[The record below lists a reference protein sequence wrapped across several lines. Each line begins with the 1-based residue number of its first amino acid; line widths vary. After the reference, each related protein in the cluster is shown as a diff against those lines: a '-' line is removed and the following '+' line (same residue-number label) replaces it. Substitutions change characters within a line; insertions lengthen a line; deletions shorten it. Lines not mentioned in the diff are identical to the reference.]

1 MKQKWPILIFSA
13 LLTAFI
19 VLAGIW
25 GNAQFEHLHS
35 GSMLTAE
42 HAAPGIALD
51 GWRQEAPGQ
60 WHFTFTVGEDIPS
73 LTLCVTNTA
82 VPLAPESLT
91 SLERSGELYAL
102 DVTPGETVE
111 LVFTCGR
118 SPQTWLMTSAF
129 ASRAF
134 RFRTMTQLIAL
145 TAFVTMGMVLLA
157 LYHYKHLPELGY
169 FLLYLVI
176 MSVWALMVFFFPAI
190 RNRLLQR
197 ILRSFFS
204 LTVLASA
211 LLAAGLLG
219 VKLPR
224 SGRGLLT
231 LAAGCV
237 VFFALSMSSYP
248 PLRVGML
255 VAGMCLCLYYL
266 MAAVNADY
274 EGAALMLLPGAVT
287 TGFRVWALMVFFFP
301 AIRNR
306 LLQRILRSFFSLTVL
321 ASALLAA
328 GLLGVKLPRSGRGLL
343 TLAAGCVV
351 FFALSMSSYP
361 PLRVGMLVAGM
372 CLCLY
377 YLMAAVNADY
387 EGAALMLLPGAVTTG
402 FRVWALMPGLDSVL
416 FVESVPF
423 YLLRCARLYD
433 LPFAIGCMVFVC
445 RRFALLF
452 DRTEQL
458 ARELDARVAER
469 TKELTAETEAR
480 KSMMLNIFHDLRSP
494 LFAVSGGLETLE
506 SAPEALPAL
515 LPALRQRIEFLRRL
529 TEDLFLAA
537 KLEQKQILLNEDRAA
552 LNEEAAAVCAAC
564 RSEADQKGVELH
576 VSADTP
582 LPVWG
587 DSVRLQQIIQNLVTN
602 AIHYTPAGG
611 SIHVDCR
618 AEGETACVSVQD
630 TGCGIAPEDQSAVF
644 DRYFHTT
651 ADKKHDSTGLGL
663 TIAQELAH
671 LHHGEITLQSEVGKG
686 SIFTLRLPLL
696 TD

>member
-35 GSMLTAE
+35 GSVLTAE
-42 HAAPGIALD
+42 HAAQGIALD

-82 VPLAPESLT
+82 APLAHEGLT

-134 RFRTMTQLIAL
+134 RFRTMTQVIAL

-224 SGRGLLT
+224 SGRGLLA
-231 LAAGCV
+231 LAAGCA
-237 VFFALSMSSYP
+237 VFFALSTSSYP
-248 PLRVGML
+248 PLRVG
-255 VAGMCLCLYYL
+255 V
-266 MAAVNADY
+266 
-274 EGAALMLLPGAVT
+274 
-287 TGFRVWALMVFFFP
+287 
-301 AIRNR
+301 
-306 LLQRILRSFFSLTVL
+306 
-321 ASALLAA
+321 
-328 GLLGVKLPRSGRGLL
+328 
-343 TLAAGCVV
+343 
-351 FFALSMSSYP
+351 
-361 PLRVGMLVAGM
+361 LVAGM

-402 FRVWALMPGLDSVL
+402 FRVWALMPGLDSAL

-494 LFAVSGGLETLE
+494 LFAVS
-506 SAPEALPAL
+506 
-515 LPALRQRIEFLRRL
+515 I
-529 TEDLFLAA
+529 
-537 KLEQKQILLNEDRAA
+537 RAA
-552 LNEEAAAVCAAC
+552 SKDAW
-564 RSEADQKGVELH
+564 R
-576 VSADTP
+576 
-582 LPVWG
+582 
-587 DSVRLQQIIQNLVTN
+587 I
-602 AIHYTPAGG
+602 
-611 SIHVDCR
+611 
-618 AEGETACVSVQD
+618 
-630 TGCGIAPEDQSAVF
+630 
-644 DRYFHTT
+644 
-651 ADKKHDSTGLGL
+651 
-663 TIAQELAH
+663 TIRQ
-671 LHHGEITLQSEVGKG
+671 
-686 SIFTLRLPLL
+686 
-696 TD
+696 

>member
-19 VLAGIW
+19 VLVGIW

-35 GSMLTAE
+35 GSVLTAQ
-42 HAAPGIALD
+42 HAVQGIALD

-176 MSVWALMVFFFPAI
+176 MSAWALMVFFFPAI

-224 SGRGLLT
+224 SGRGLL
-231 LAAGCV
+231 A
-237 VFFALSMSSYP
+237 
-248 PLRVGML
+248 
-255 VAGMCLCLYYL
+255 
-266 MAAVNADY
+266 
-274 EGAALMLLPGAVT
+274 
-287 TGFRVWALMVFFFP
+287 
-301 AIRNR
+301 
-306 LLQRILRSFFSLTVL
+306 
-321 ASALLAA
+321 
-328 GLLGVKLPRSGRGLL
+328 
-343 TLAAGCVV
+343 LAAGCVV

-494 LFAVSGGLETLE
+494 LFAVSGGLETKTAPPSTKKPPP
-506 SAPEALPAL
+506 SAPPAGARPTRRTSNSMSAPTRLCLSGATACGYSKLSRTLSPTPSTILPPGAVSMW
-515 LPALRQRIEFLRRL
+515 
-529 TEDLFLAA
+529 TAA
-537 KLEQKQILLNEDRAA
+537 PRTKRPVSAYRTP
-552 LNEEAAAVCAAC
+552 AAAS
-564 RSEADQKGVELH
+564 RRK
-576 VSADTP
+576 
-582 LPVWG
+582 
-587 DSVRLQQIIQNLVTN
+587 
-602 AIHYTPAGG
+602 
-611 SIHVDCR
+611 
-618 AEGETACVSVQD
+618 
-630 TGCGIAPEDQSAVF
+630 TGALS
-644 DRYFHTT
+644 
-651 ADKKHDSTGLGL
+651 
-663 TIAQELAH
+663 
-671 LHHGEITLQSEVGKG
+671 
-686 SIFTLRLPLL
+686 L
-696 TD
+696 TDTSIPPPTKSTTPPASA

>member
-35 GSMLTAE
+35 GSVLTAQ
-42 HAAPGIALD
+42 HAVQGIALD

-91 SLERSGELYAL
+91 SLERSGDLYAL
-102 DVTPGETVE
+102 DVMPGETVE

-176 MSVWALMVFFFPAI
+176 MSVWALLVFFFPAI
-190 RNRLLQR
+190 RSSLLQR

-224 SGRGLLT
+224 SGRGLLA

-237 VFFALSMSSYP
+237 VFFALS
-248 PLRVGML
+248 
-255 VAGMCLCLYYL
+255 
-266 MAAVNADY
+266 
-274 EGAALMLLPGAVT
+274 T
-287 TGFRVWALMVFFFP
+287 
-301 AIRNR
+301 
-306 LLQRILRSFFSLTVL
+306 
-321 ASALLAA
+321 
-328 GLLGVKLPRSGRGLL
+328 
-343 TLAAGCVV
+343 
-351 FFALSMSSYP
+351 SSYP

-402 FRVWALMPGLDSVL
+402 FRVWALMPGLDSAL

-423 YLLRCARLYD
+423 YLLRCSRLYD

-494 LFAVSGGLETLE
+494 LFAVSGGLETLG

-564 RSEADQKGVELH
+564 RSEADKKGVELH

-611 SIHVDCR
+611 SIHVGCCT
-618 AEGETACVSVQD
+618 EGETACVSVQD

-686 SIFTLRLPLL
+686 SMFTLRLPLL

>member
-25 GNAQFEHLHS
+25 GNAQFECLHS
-35 GSMLTAE
+35 GSVLTAQ
-42 HAAPGIALD
+42 HAVQGIALD

-60 WHFTFTVGEDIPS
+60 WHFTFTVSEDIPS

-211 LLAAGLLG
+211 LLAAGLL
-219 VKLPR
+219 
-224 SGRGLLT
+224 
-231 LAAGCV
+231 
-237 VFFALSMSSYP
+237 
-248 PLRVGML
+248 
-255 VAGMCLCLYYL
+255 
-266 MAAVNADY
+266 
-274 EGAALMLLPGAVT
+274 
-287 TGFRVWALMVFFFP
+287 
-301 AIRNR
+301 
-306 LLQRILRSFFSLTVL
+306 
-321 ASALLAA
+321 
-328 GLLGVKLPRSGRGLL
+328 
-343 TLAAGCVV
+343 
-351 FFALSMSSYP
+351 
-361 PLRVGMLVAGM
+361 
-372 CLCLY
+372 
-377 YLMAAVNADY
+377 AAVNADY

-564 RSEADQKGVELH
+564 RSEADQKDVELH

>member
-13 LLTAFI
+13 LLTASI

-42 HAAPGIALD
+42 HAAQGIALD

-82 VPLAPESLT
+82 APLAHENLT

-176 MSVWALMVFFFPAI
+176 MSAWALMVFFFPAI
-190 RNRLLQR
+190 RSGPLQR

-224 SGRGLLT
+224 SGRGLLA

-237 VFFALSMSSYP
+237 VFFALS
-248 PLRVGML
+248 
-255 VAGMCLCLYYL
+255 
-266 MAAVNADY
+266 
-274 EGAALMLLPGAVT
+274 T
-287 TGFRVWALMVFFFP
+287 
-301 AIRNR
+301 
-306 LLQRILRSFFSLTVL
+306 
-321 ASALLAA
+321 
-328 GLLGVKLPRSGRGLL
+328 
-343 TLAAGCVV
+343 
-351 FFALSMSSYP
+351 SSYP

-402 FRVWALMPGLDSVL
+402 FRVWALMPGLDSAL

-494 LFAVSGGLETLE
+494 LFAASGGLETLE

-564 RSEADQKGVELH
+564 RSEADQKGIDSI
-576 VSADTP
+576 SAPTRLCPSGATACGYSKLSRTLSPTP
-582 LPVWG
+582 STILPPGAASMWTAAPRTKQPA
-587 DSVRLQQIIQNLVTN
+587 SAYR
-602 AIHYTPAGG
+602 TPAAASRRKTRALSSTDT
-611 SIHVDCR
+611 SIPPPTKSTTPP
-618 AEGETACVSVQD
+618 A
-630 TGCGIAPEDQSAVF
+630 SA
-644 DRYFHTT
+644 
-651 ADKKHDSTGLGL
+651 
-663 TIAQELAH
+663 
-671 LHHGEITLQSEVGKG
+671 
-686 SIFTLRLPLL
+686 
-696 TD
+696 

>member
-1 MKQKWPILIFSA
+1 M
-13 LLTAFI
+13 
-19 VLAGIW
+19 
-25 GNAQFEHLHS
+25 
-35 GSMLTAE
+35 
-42 HAAPGIALD
+42 
-51 GWRQEAPGQ
+51 
-60 WHFTFTVGEDIPS
+60 GEDIPS

-176 MSVWALMVFFFPAI
+176 MSAWALMVFFFPAI

-224 SGRGLLT
+224 SGRGLLA

-237 VFFALSMSSYP
+237 VFFALSTSSYP

-266 MAAVNADY
+266 MAAVNADH
-274 EGAALMLLPGAVT
+274 
-287 TGFRVWALMVFFFP
+287 
-301 AIRNR
+301 
-306 LLQRILRSFFSLTVL
+306 
-321 ASALLAA
+321 
-328 GLLGVKLPRSGRGLL
+328 
-343 TLAAGCVV
+343 
-351 FFALSMSSYP
+351 
-361 PLRVGMLVAGM
+361 
-372 CLCLY
+372 
-377 YLMAAVNADY
+377 

-402 FRVWALMPGLDSVL
+402 FRVWALMPGLDSAL

-423 YLLRCARLYD
+423 YLLRCSRLYD

-494 LFAVSGGLETLE
+494 LFAVSGGLETLG

-537 KLEQKQILLNEDRAA
+537 KLEQKQILLNEDRAS
-552 LNEEAAAVCAAC
+552 LNEEAAAVCTAC

-576 VSADTP
+576 LSADTP

>member
-35 GSMLTAE
+35 GSVLTAQQ
-42 HAAPGIALD
+42 AVQGIALD

-91 SLERSGELYAL
+91 SLERSGDLYAL
-102 DVTPGETVE
+102 DVMPGETVE

-129 ASRAF
+129 ADRAF

-224 SGRGLLT
+224 SGRGLLA

-237 VFFALSMSSYP
+237 VFFALSTSSYP

-266 MAAVNADY
+266 MAAVNADH
-274 EGAALMLLPGAVT
+274 
-287 TGFRVWALMVFFFP
+287 
-301 AIRNR
+301 
-306 LLQRILRSFFSLTVL
+306 
-321 ASALLAA
+321 
-328 GLLGVKLPRSGRGLL
+328 
-343 TLAAGCVV
+343 
-351 FFALSMSSYP
+351 
-361 PLRVGMLVAGM
+361 
-372 CLCLY
+372 
-377 YLMAAVNADY
+377 

-402 FRVWALMPGLDSVL
+402 FRVWALMPGLDSAL

-423 YLLRCARLYD
+423 YLLRCSRLYD

-552 LNEEAAAVCAAC
+552 LNEEAAVVCAAC
-564 RSEADQKGVELH
+564 RSEADKKGVELH
-576 VSADTP
+576 ISADTP

-611 SIHVDCR
+611 SIHVGCCT
-618 AEGETACVSVQD
+618 EGETACVSVQD

-686 SIFTLRLPLL
+686 SMFTLRLPLL

>member
-35 GSMLTAE
+35 GSVLTGE
-42 HAAPGIALD
+42 HAAQGIALD

-82 VPLAPESLT
+82 APLTHENLT

-134 RFRTMTQLIAL
+134 RFRTMTQVIAL

-224 SGRGLLT
+224 SGRGLLA

-237 VFFALSMSSYP
+237 VFFALS
-248 PLRVGML
+248 
-255 VAGMCLCLYYL
+255 
-266 MAAVNADY
+266 
-274 EGAALMLLPGAVT
+274 T
-287 TGFRVWALMVFFFP
+287 
-301 AIRNR
+301 
-306 LLQRILRSFFSLTVL
+306 
-321 ASALLAA
+321 
-328 GLLGVKLPRSGRGLL
+328 
-343 TLAAGCVV
+343 
-351 FFALSMSSYP
+351 SSYP

-630 TGCGIAPEDQSAVF
+630 TGCGIAPEDQNAVF

>member
-35 GSMLTAE
+35 GSVLTAE
-42 HAAPGIALD
+42 HAAQGIALD

-60 WHFTFTVGEDIPS
+60 WHFTFTAGEDIPS

-82 VPLAPESLT
+82 APLAPESLT

-134 RFRTMTQLIAL
+134 RFRTMTQVIAL

-176 MSVWALMVFFFPAI
+176 MSAWALMVFFFPAI
-190 RNRLLQR
+190 RNSLLQR

-224 SGRGLLT
+224 SGRGLLA

-266 MAAVNADY
+266 MAAVNADH
-274 EGAALMLLPGAVT
+274 
-287 TGFRVWALMVFFFP
+287 
-301 AIRNR
+301 
-306 LLQRILRSFFSLTVL
+306 
-321 ASALLAA
+321 
-328 GLLGVKLPRSGRGLL
+328 
-343 TLAAGCVV
+343 
-351 FFALSMSSYP
+351 
-361 PLRVGMLVAGM
+361 
-372 CLCLY
+372 
-377 YLMAAVNADY
+377 

-402 FRVWALMPGLDSVL
+402 FRVWALMPGLDSAL

-423 YLLRCARLYD
+423 YLLRCSRLYD

-564 RSEADQKGVELH
+564 RSEADKKGVELH

-618 AEGETACVSVQD
+618 AEGETVCVSVQD

>member
-13 LLTAFI
+13 LLTSFI

-35 GSMLTAE
+35 GSVLTAQ
-42 HAAPGIALD
+42 HAAQGIALD

-60 WHFTFTVGEDIPS
+60 WHFIFTVGEDIPS

-176 MSVWALMVFFFPAI
+176 MSAWALMVFFFPAI
-190 RNRLLQR
+190 RSSLLQR

-224 SGRGLLT
+224 SGRGLLA

-237 VFFALSMSSYP
+237 VFFALS
-248 PLRVGML
+248 
-255 VAGMCLCLYYL
+255 
-266 MAAVNADY
+266 
-274 EGAALMLLPGAVT
+274 T
-287 TGFRVWALMVFFFP
+287 
-301 AIRNR
+301 
-306 LLQRILRSFFSLTVL
+306 
-321 ASALLAA
+321 
-328 GLLGVKLPRSGRGLL
+328 
-343 TLAAGCVV
+343 
-351 FFALSMSSYP
+351 SSYP

-402 FRVWALMPGLDSVL
+402 FRVWALMPGLDSAL

-423 YLLRCARLYD
+423 YLLRCSRLYD

-537 KLEQKQILLNEDRAA
+537 KL
-552 LNEEAAAVCAAC
+552 
-564 RSEADQKGVELH
+564 
-576 VSADTP
+576 
-582 LPVWG
+582 
-587 DSVRLQQIIQNLVTN
+587 
-602 AIHYTPAGG
+602 
-611 SIHVDCR
+611 
-618 AEGETACVSVQD
+618 
-630 TGCGIAPEDQSAVF
+630 
-644 DRYFHTT
+644 
-651 ADKKHDSTGLGL
+651 
-663 TIAQELAH
+663 
-671 LHHGEITLQSEVGKG
+671 
-686 SIFTLRLPLL
+686 
-696 TD
+696 

>member
-35 GSMLTAE
+35 GSVLTAQ
-42 HAAPGIALD
+42 HAAQGIALD

-134 RFRTMTQLIAL
+134 RFRTMAQLIAL

-224 SGRGLLT
+224 SGR
-231 LAAGCV
+231 
-237 VFFALSMSSYP
+237 
-248 PLRVGML
+248 
-255 VAGMCLCLYYL
+255 
-266 MAAVNADY
+266 
-274 EGAALMLLPGAVT
+274 
-287 TGFRVWALMVFFFP
+287 
-301 AIRNR
+301 R
-306 LLQRILRSFFSLTVL
+306 LL
-321 ASALLAA
+321 A
-328 GLLGVKLPRSGRGLL
+328 
-343 TLAAGCVV
+343 LAAGCVV

-611 SIHVDCR
+611 SIHVGCCT
-618 AEGETACVSVQD
+618 EGETACVSVQD

>member
-35 GSMLTAE
+35 GSVLTAQQ
-42 HAAPGIALD
+42 AVQGIALD

-82 VPLAPESLT
+82 VPLAHENLT

-176 MSVWALMVFFFPAI
+176 MSAWALMVFFFPAI

-197 ILRSFFS
+197 ILRSFFAF
-204 LTVLASA
+204 TVLASA

-219 VKLPR
+219 MELPR
-224 SGRGLLT
+224 SGRGLLG
-231 LAAGCV
+231 LIAGCA
-237 VFFALSMSSYP
+237 VFFLLGMNDYP
-248 PLRVGML
+248 PLRFGILATGMFF
-255 VAGMCLCLYYL
+255 CLYLL
-266 MAAVNADY
+266 MTAVKAGY
-274 EGAALMLLPGAVT
+274 EGAGLMLLPCAVT
-287 TGFRVWALMVFFFP
+287 TGFRIWAL
-301 AIRNR
+301 
-306 LLQRILRSFFSLTVL
+306 L
-321 ASALLAA
+321 
-328 GLLGVKLPRSGRGLL
+328 
-343 TLAAGCVV
+343 
-351 FFALSMSSYP
+351 
-361 PLRVGMLVAGM
+361 
-372 CLCLY
+372 
-377 YLMAAVNADY
+377 
-387 EGAALMLLPGAVTTG
+387 
-402 FRVWALMPGLDSVL
+402 PGLDSPF

-423 YLLRCARLYD
+423 YLLRCSRLYD

-494 LFAVSGGLETLE
+494 LFAVSNGLETLE

-515 LPALRQRIEFLRRL
+515 LPALRQRVEFLRRL

-537 KLEQKQILLNEDRAA
+537 KLEQKQLLLNEDRAA

-564 RSEADQKGVELH
+564 QSEADQKGVALCL
-576 VSADTP
+576 SADVL

-587 DSVRLQQIIQNLVTN
+587 DSVRLQQILQNLVTN

-611 SIHVDCR
+611 SIHVVCR
-618 AEGETACVSVQD
+618 AEGRTACVSVQD
-630 TGCGIAPEDQSAVF
+630 TGCGIAPEDQGAVF
-644 DRYFHTT
+644 DRYFHTS

-686 SIFTLRLPLL
+686 SMFTLRLPLL

>member
-35 GSMLTAE
+35 GSVLTAE
-42 HAAPGIALD
+42 HAAQGIALD

-82 VPLAPESLT
+82 APLAPESLT

-118 SPQTWLMTSAF
+118 SPQTWMMTSAF

-190 RNRLLQR
+190 RSRLLQR

-224 SGRGLLT
+224 SGRGLLA

-237 VFFALSMSSYP
+237 VFFALS
-248 PLRVGML
+248 
-255 VAGMCLCLYYL
+255 
-266 MAAVNADY
+266 
-274 EGAALMLLPGAVT
+274 T
-287 TGFRVWALMVFFFP
+287 
-301 AIRNR
+301 
-306 LLQRILRSFFSLTVL
+306 
-321 ASALLAA
+321 
-328 GLLGVKLPRSGRGLL
+328 
-343 TLAAGCVV
+343 
-351 FFALSMSSYP
+351 SSYP

-506 SAPEALPAL
+506 SDPEALPAL

-618 AEGETACVSVQD
+618 TEDETACVSVQD

>member
-42 HAAPGIALD
+42 HAAQGIALD

-134 RFRTMTQLIAL
+134 RFRTMTQVIAL

-176 MSVWALMVFFFPAI
+176 MSAWALLVFFFPAI

-224 SGRGLLT
+224 SGRGLLA

-266 MAAVNADY
+266 MAAVNADH
-274 EGAALMLLPGAVT
+274 
-287 TGFRVWALMVFFFP
+287 
-301 AIRNR
+301 
-306 LLQRILRSFFSLTVL
+306 
-321 ASALLAA
+321 
-328 GLLGVKLPRSGRGLL
+328 
-343 TLAAGCVV
+343 
-351 FFALSMSSYP
+351 
-361 PLRVGMLVAGM
+361 
-372 CLCLY
+372 
-377 YLMAAVNADY
+377 

-494 LFAVSGGLETLE
+494 LFAVSGGLETLG

-611 SIHVDCR
+611 SIHVGCCT
-618 AEGETACVSVQD
+618 EGETACVSVQD
-630 TGCGIAPEDQSAVF
+630 TGCGIAPEDQNAVF